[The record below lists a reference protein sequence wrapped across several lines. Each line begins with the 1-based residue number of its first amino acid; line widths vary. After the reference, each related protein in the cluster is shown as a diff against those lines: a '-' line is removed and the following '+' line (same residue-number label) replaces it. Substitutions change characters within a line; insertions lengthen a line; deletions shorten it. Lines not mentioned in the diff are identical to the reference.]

1 METTMATLLPLRCI
15 LLTLLVLLLAACG
28 QETESDADAASTE
41 PVSTPDP
48 EPAPEAESDLEAL
61 IDDPQALR
69 QAIRDPER
77 RDAVIAALRDQRGSD
92 DARARLRE
100 KMRER
105 REEIL
110 ARQDGGER
118 RAMSRGSPISA
129 RSEWWNDETVSGQL
143 NLTAQQAAAL
153 SEAHLALQDSQMQ
166 SRQARAGSQ
175 RELLDAIGRADRN
188 EIETMIE
195 RRSEAAIEQARAE
208 AEWMQTLIDELDDE
222 QLGTLAENFPQL
234 LLQRL

>member
-1 METTMATLLPLRCI
+1 MATLLPHRCI

-28 QETESDADAASTE
+28 QEPESDADAASTE

-100 KMRER
+100 QMRER

-118 RAMSRGSPISA
+118 RAISRGGRISA
-129 RSEWWNDETVSGQL
+129 RSEWWNDATVAEQL
-143 NLTAQQAAAL
+143 NLTAQQATAL
-153 SEAHLALQDSQMQ
+153 SEAHLALRDSQMQ

-188 EIETMIE
+188 QIETMIE

-208 AEWMQTLIDELDDE
+208 AEWMQTLIDQLDDE
-222 QLGTLAENFPQL
+222 QLGVLAQNYPQV

>member
-1 METTMATLLPLRCI
+1 MATLLPLRCI